1 MQDEGWVFDIEN
13 QRWNLG
19 VNPHELKS
27 ESIEEKV
34 PVKKKTFTKKT
45 ARNKK
50 MTRPNSLC
58 LVCDSPHLKDPTTE
72 RRFKYCSKPCSNQ
85 ANKGI
90 KVLSKDADL
99 GKRRRN
105 GRNSRELCLTY
116 FVLRKWNEPL
126 SSKQIVNNARDLFG
140 DNKFGSR
147 AKDFNRM
154 FHYFDNVKKMKI
166 NGTNHFQIIDNSI
179 PFNKSL
185 KPRFNKV
192 VFGE

>member
-1 MQDEGWVFDIEN
+1 MRDEGWVFDIEN
-13 QRWNLG
+13 QRWKLG

-34 PVKKKTFTKKT
+34 PVKKKTREI

-58 LVCDSPHLKDPTTE
+58 LVCDSSHLKDPTTE
-72 RRFKYCSKPCSNQ
+72 RRFKYCSKPCSDN
-85 ANKGI
+85 ANRGLKI
-90 KVLSKDADL
+90 LSKNVDFVKKN
-99 GKRRRN
+99 KRS

-116 FVLRKWNEPL
+116 FVLRKWNEPM
-126 SSKQIVNNARDLFG
+126 SSKAIVDNARDLFG
-140 DNKFGSR
+140 DTVLGGR
-147 AKDFNRM
+147 LRDFNGM
-154 FHYFDNVKKMKI
+154 FMFFENVRKIKI
-166 NGTNHFQIIDNSI
+166 NGRNHYEIIDKSI

>member
-1 MQDEGWVFDIEN
+1 MRDEGWVFDIEN
-13 QRWNLG
+13 QRWKLG

-34 PVKKKTFTKKT
+34 PVKKKTRET

-72 RRFKYCSKPCSNQ
+72 RRFKYCSKPCSDN
-85 ANKGI
+85 ANRGLKI
-90 KVLSKDADL
+90 LSKNVDFVKKN
-99 GKRRRN
+99 KRS

-116 FVLRKWNEPL
+116 FVLRKWNESM
-126 SSKQIVNNARDLFG
+126 SSKAIVDNARDLFG
-140 DNKFGSR
+140 DTVLGGR
-147 AKDFNRM
+147 LRDFNGM
-154 FHYFDNVKKMKI
+154 FMFFENVRKIKI
-166 NGTNHFQIIDNSI
+166 NGRNHYEIIDKSI

>member
-1 MQDEGWVFDIEN
+1 MRDEGWVFDIEN
-13 QRWNLG
+13 QRWKLG

-34 PVKKKTFTKKT
+34 PVKKKTREI

-58 LVCDSPHLKDPTTE
+58 LVCDSPHLKAPTTE
-72 RRFKYCSKPCSNQ
+72 RRFKYCSKPCSDN
-85 ANKGI
+85 ANRGLKI
-90 KVLSKDADL
+90 LSKNVDFVKKN
-99 GKRRRN
+99 KRS

-116 FVLRKWNEPL
+116 FVLRKWNEPM
-126 SSKQIVNNARDLFG
+126 SSKAIVDNARDLFG
-140 DNKFGSR
+140 DTVLGGR
-147 AKDFNRM
+147 LRDFNGM
-154 FHYFDNVKKMKI
+154 FMFFENVRKIKI
-166 NGTNHFQIIDNSI
+166 NGRNHYEIIDKSI